1 MKANTKLFLAAGL
14 LVALAL
20 ALLVSPFADSDP
32 DGLNKVA
39 ADEGFASAEQEH
51 DLADGPVA
59 GYEVNGVD
67 DDRVSTGLAGIIGVL
82 LTFGIGVGAFALVR
96 TLRRDPEEEPA
107 ETART
112 G

>member
-1 MKANTKLFLAAGL
+1 MKANTKLFLVAGL

-32 DGLNKVA
+32 DGLSKVA

-51 DLADGPVA
+51 DLADSPVA
-59 GYEVNGVD
+59 GYEVNGLD

-96 TLRRDPEEEPA
+96 TLRRDPEDEPA
-107 ETART
+107 ETVRT